1 MQTIGNSLSQATQ
14 HLLESAATLLPGL
27 FAAAIALAVFL
38 ALARLSWGALIA
50 ADRFVGTPRLAR
62 LAGGVAYYLLLGAGA
77 MVALDVL
84 GVSPQSLATAFG
96 LAGVAI
102 GFALR
107 DIVSNLVAGV
117 LLISSQEFAVGDQI
131 VVGETEGTVEQVDL
145 RATRIRT
152 YDGRM
157 VIVPNGLI
165 YTSQVIN
172 NTESPFRRAS
182 VFFHLGYGVDLT
194 LVQPIVLDA
203 VITVHGVAAS
213 PPPTMRVNDLAA
225 GAILLEARFWTD
237 SKRLDFMNTASA
249 VREAIIGTLKR
260 HGVPLPDAS
269 SGVVHEAPDRS
280 SRRPLGTAPPHPDP
294 ATAIA
299 HLRTHVGRSFS
310 SASRQP

>member
-1 MQTIGNSLSQATQ
+1 MS
-14 HLLESAATLLPGL
+14 
-27 FAAAIALAVFL
+27 V
-38 ALARLSWGALIA
+38 R
-50 ADRFVGTPRLAR
+50 
-62 LAGGVAYYLLLGAGA
+62 
-77 MVALDVL
+77 
-84 GVSPQSLATAFG
+84 QSIATAFG
-96 LAGVAI
+96 LVGVAL

-117 LLISSQEFAVGDQI
+117 LLISSQEFAIGDQI

-145 RATRIRT
+145 RATHIRT

-182 VFFHLGYGVDLT
+182 VFLHLGYGVDLT
-194 LVQPIVLDA
+194 LVQRIVLDA
-203 VITVHGVAAS
+203 VITVQGVAAS

-249 VREAIIGTLKR
+249 VREAIVGTLKR
-260 HGVPLPDAS
+260 HAVPLPDAS
-269 SGVVHEAPDRS
+269 VRVVRDAA
-280 SRRPLGTAPPHPDP
+280 RPASDGP
-294 ATAIA
+294 A
-299 HLRTHVGRSFS
+299 SD
-310 SASRQP
+310 SAAF

>member
-14 HLLESAATLLPGL
+14 NLLESAATLLPGL
-27 FAAAIALAVFL
+27 FAAAFALAVFL
-38 ALARLSWGALIA
+38 ALARLAWGGVIA

-84 GVSPQSLATAFG
+84 GVSPQSIATAFG
-96 LAGVAI
+96 LGGVAL

-117 LLISSQEFAVGDQI
+117 LLIASQEFAVGDQI
-131 VVGETEGTVEQVDL
+131 VVGETEGTVEQVEL
-145 RATRIRT
+145 RATHIRT

-157 VIVPNGLI
+157 VIVPNAII
-165 YTSQVIN
+165 YNSRVIN
-172 NTESPFRRAS
+172 NTESPFRRGS
-182 VFFHLGYGVDLT
+182 VFLHLGYGVDLT
-194 LVQPIVLDA
+194 LVQRIVLDA

-225 GAILLEARFWTD
+225 GSILLEARFWTD

-249 VREAIIGTLKR
+249 VREAIVGTLKR
-260 HGVPLPDAS
+260 HAVPLPDAS
-269 SGVVHEAPDRS
+269 IRVVRHAARPASDGSAPD
-280 SRRPLGTAPPHPDP
+280 
-294 ATAIA
+294 
-299 HLRTHVGRSFS
+299 
-310 SASRQP
+310 SAAF

>member
-1 MQTIGNSLSQATQ
+1 M
-14 HLLESAATLLPGL
+14 
-27 FAAAIALAVFL
+27 IALAAFL

-62 LAGGVAYYLLLGAGA
+62 LAGGVAYYVLLAAGA

-84 GVSPQSLATAFG
+84 GVSPQSIATAFG
-96 LAGVAI
+96 LVGVAL

-117 LLISSQEFAVGDQI
+117 LLISSQEFAIGDQI

-145 RATRIRT
+145 RATHIRT

-194 LVQPIVLDA
+194 LVQRIVLDA
-203 VITVHGVAAS
+203 VITVHGVAES

-249 VREAIIGTLKR
+249 AREAIVGTLKR
-260 HGVPLPDAS
+260 HSVPLPDAS
-269 SGVVHEAPDRS
+269 IRVVHEAP
-280 SRRPLGTAPPHPDP
+280 RPALE
-294 ATAIA
+294 ATA
-299 HLRTHVGRSFS
+299 RNSEF
-310 SASRQP
+310 